1 MKWWEIIN
9 KGKTGEIKV
18 FGDIARHTWIESDCS
33 AKSFTDQLENLKGC
47 EEITLRINSNGGSVY
62 ESVAM
67 FNSFRRF
74 TKDNNIKTTTYI
86 EGMAASAASYLALAS
101 SKVYM
106 GVGCKFMIHNPATYS
121 GGTSNDFRKVA
132 EQLDAVKE
140 DIIDIYMEKTKLT
153 REEISAY
160 MDEEKYFST
169 KEAIETG
176 FVDEEIA
183 LSEKDLKNNIKNMFS
198 NEIVNKLFPEINKT
212 NMEEEMTGLEI
223 KNKYPDVINELR
235 EELKKELENEM
246 QNINTGTQNK
256 IVKLSEEEINNALN
270 DDRERIRKLENLK
283 PINKKQI
290 EIINKAKYEEPRT
303 AEELIVQFYNDGSL
317 AANEVINQGKKEAE
331 EVGINNITDNIGT
344 NVTNID
350 DAIEKAFEKTSN

>member
-18 FGDIARHTWIESDCS
+18 FGDIARYTWIESDCS

-62 ESVAM
+62 EAVAM

-74 TKDNNIKTTTYI
+74 TKENNITTTTYI

-140 DIIDIYMEKTKLT
+140 DILDIYMEKTKLT

-176 FVDEEIA
+176 FVDAEVA

-212 NMEEEMTGLEI
+212 NTEEEMTGLEI
-223 KNKYPDVINELR
+223 KNKYPD
-235 EELKKELENEM
+235 
-246 QNINTGTQNK
+246 
-256 IVKLSEEEINNALN
+256 
-270 DDRERIRKLENLK
+270 
-283 PINKKQI
+283 
-290 EIINKAKYEEPRT
+290 
-303 AEELIVQFYNDGSL
+303 
-317 AANEVINQGKKEAE
+317 
-331 EVGINNITDNIGT
+331 
-344 NVTNID
+344 
-350 DAIEKAFEKTSN
+350 